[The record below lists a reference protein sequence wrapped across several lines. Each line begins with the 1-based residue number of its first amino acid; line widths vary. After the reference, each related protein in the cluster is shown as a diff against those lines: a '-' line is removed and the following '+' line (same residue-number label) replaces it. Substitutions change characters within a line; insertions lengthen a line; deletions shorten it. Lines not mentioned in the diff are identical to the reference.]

1 MENQSPLYIGNSFV
15 YHERLYN
22 NLNEMGLTI
31 ESDWKRFDFTFYL
44 TNIIIGISILRLFY
58 SINSKRI
65 DAYFIGIK

>member
-44 TNIIIGISILRLFY
+44 INIITSPKPARNTQ
-58 SINSKRI
+58 SS
-65 DAYFIGIK
+65 FIFEATLLNTE

>member
-31 ESDWKRFDFTFYL
+31 EVIHL
-44 TNIIIGISILRLFY
+44 TYDNHL
-58 SINSKRI
+58 K
-65 DAYFIGIK
+65 